1 MPFSI
6 ISGEILMSTTEVL
19 ASSMF
24 SSIFSQV
31 DDLSKIIIVFHVR
44 LWIQV
49 SMQALLFWEPI
60 NIIVIINVMI
70 HLNYCFYGLKL

>member
-1 MPFSI
+1 
-6 ISGEILMSTTEVL
+6 MSTTEVL
-19 ASSMF
+19 ASNMF

-49 SMQALLFWEPI
+49 SMQALLF
-60 NIIVIINVMI
+60 
-70 HLNYCFYGLKL
+70 